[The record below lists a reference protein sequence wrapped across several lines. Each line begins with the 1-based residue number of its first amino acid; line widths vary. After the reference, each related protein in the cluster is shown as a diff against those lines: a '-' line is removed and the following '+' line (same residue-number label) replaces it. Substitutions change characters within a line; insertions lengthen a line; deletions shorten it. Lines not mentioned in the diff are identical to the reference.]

1 LFRENG
7 IDLHHGAGS
16 FSATTSNGP
25 LRNHLLSC
33 HKDIYL
39 QKCHEMGWKVPGLKS
54 KTGTAPAS
62 CETQQTPFPQNAFL
76 QHLLNFIV
84 ADDQV
89 GKAL

>member
-1 LFRENG
+1 MNG
-7 IDLHHGAGS
+7 VDLRPGAGS

-25 LRNHLLSC
+25 LRKHLLSH

-39 QKCHEMGWKVPGLKS
+39 QKCREMRWKVPIPES
-54 KTGTAPAS
+54 EIGTAPGAPGR
-62 CETQQTPFPQNAFL
+62 ETQRPPFSQKAFI

-89 GKAL
+89 GKVRF